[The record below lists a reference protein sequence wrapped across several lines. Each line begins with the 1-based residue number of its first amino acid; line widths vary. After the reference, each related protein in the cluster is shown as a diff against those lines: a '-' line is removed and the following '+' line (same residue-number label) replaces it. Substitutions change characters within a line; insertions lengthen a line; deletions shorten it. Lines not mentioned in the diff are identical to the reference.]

1 MRKQRECNGWFVEFY
16 EIFSGIFEQYAQFN
30 NKNPANT
37 LTFKYFIMLTSAV
50 LVLFHIHENRL
61 FCRIYLMTRGE
72 EKAWEI
78 LEGLNP
84 DDVCLRTK
92 AAYENGD
99 YILNS
104 FGLNFLISPDE
115 RHIKSTDSCGE
126 SILKKSGYFFN
137 ISALHYLVHAKNTP
151 LSGKLLKPDNVKGGD
166 IFFMG
171 THQLP
176 LNEFAKKYGT
186 DKTGFIQKS
195 KSLNGK
201 NVNYGDVSIEL
212 LPMPRIP
219 ATLIL
224 WLADTEFPSRA
235 DLLFDTSVEQHLQLD
250 IIWSIAMSS
259 ILVML

>member
-1 MRKQRECNGWFVEFY
+1 
-16 EIFSGIFEQYAQFN
+16 
-30 NKNPANT
+30 
-37 LTFKYFIMLTSAV
+37 
-50 LVLFHIHENRL
+50 
-61 FCRIYLMTRGE
+61 MTRGE

-84 DDVCLRTK
+84 ADVCLRTK
-92 AAYENGD
+92 SAYENGN
-99 YILNS
+99 YVLNS

-115 RHIKSTDSCGE
+115 RHIKSTDIHGE

-151 LSGKLLKPDNVKGGD
+151 LSGKLVKPDNVKGGD
-166 IFFMG
+166 IFFRG

-176 LNEFAKKYGT
+176 LNAFAEKYGT

-201 NVNYGDVSIEL
+201 DVNYGDASIEL
-212 LPMPRIP
+212 LPLPRIP
-219 ATLIL
+219 VTLIL
-224 WLADTEFPSRA
+224 WLADKEFPART
-235 DLLFDTSVEQHLQLD
+235 DLLFDSSVEQHLPLD
-250 IIWSIAMSS
+250 IIWSIAMFS

>member
-1 MRKQRECNGWFVEFY
+1 
-16 EIFSGIFEQYAQFN
+16 
-30 NKNPANT
+30 
-37 LTFKYFIMLTSAV
+37 
-50 LVLFHIHENRL
+50 
-61 FCRIYLMTRGE
+61 MTRGE

-104 FGLNFLISPDE
+104 FGLNFLILPDE
-115 RHIKSTDSCGE
+115 RHIKSADSRGE

-166 IFFMG
+166 IFFRG

-176 LNEFAKKYGT
+176 LNKIAEKYGT
-186 DKTGFIQKS
+186 DKTGFIQKN

-201 NVNYGDVSIEL
+201 TLNHGDASVEL
-212 LPMPRIP
+212 LPLPRIP
-219 ATLIL
+219 VTLIL
-224 WLADTEFPSRA
+224 WFADKEFSARV
-235 DLLFDTSVEQHLQLD
+235 DLLFDSSVEQHLPLD
-250 IIWSIAMSS
+250 IIWSIAMFS